1 MRGFLED
8 QASCDAGVRRRH
20 RACYLAPGVETKAT
34 YRSAQH
40 AGEEKKAWCEEEK
53 IQTGGVT
60 VPPPP
65 TWTPW
70 VIFEGDWRRYPGSW
84 ISS

>member
-60 VPPPP
+60 VPP
-65 TWTPW
+65 TTNLDT
-70 VIFEGDWRRYPGSW
+70 VGDFRGRLAPLPGELDK
-84 ISS
+84 